1 MPSFPKSP
9 PITLQQIESISGA
22 SSLKSA
28 GDSYIGTDRTISM
41 LDFIGVSD
49 LGVTILQK
57 DVNGN
62 PASNPGEGHYISTVG
77 WRPALWFSGDVP
89 SFTGYLQAYA
99 TGGSG
104 SYSYLWSISYSDAVL
119 PYSVSPD
126 SGSTTVP
133 YLYDNGLAY
142 WSGNFTVLVTVT
154 DSVGY
159 SRQAT
164 FPISYSEFEIPP
176 PTFSTNYGFGG
187 SPSDIRLKRDI
198 VLLETRDDGIK
209 VYSFRYKTSEE
220 YYIGVIA
227 QDLIGTKWE
236 SAVGTD
242 ANGFYFVDYS
252 QLPIDFKVIPK

>member
-9 PITLQQIESISGA
+9 PITLQQIESISGS

-49 LGVTILQK
+49 LGVSISQK

-62 PASNPGEGHYISTVG
+62 PASNPGRGYYPSTVG
-77 WRPALWFSGDVP
+77 NRPALWFSGDVP
-89 SFTGYLQAYA
+89 SFTGYLQADA

-104 SYSYLWSISYSDAVL
+104 SYSYLWSISYSDAVR

-133 YLYDNGLAY
+133 YLYEDGTA
-142 WSGNFTVLVTVT
+142 SSVGNFTVLVTVT

-164 FPISYSEFEIPP
+164 FPIGYTVFESGPAPNFGTSYGPP
-176 PTFSTNYGFGG
+176 F
-187 SPSDIRLKRDI
+187 
-198 VLLETRDDGIK
+198 
-209 VYSFRYKTSEE
+209 
-220 YYIGVIA
+220 
-227 QDLIGTKWE
+227 
-236 SAVGTD
+236 
-242 ANGFYFVDYS
+242 
-252 QLPIDFKVIPK
+252 